1 MSTSI
6 ISNFSRRIVLALG
19 GGAVLAT
26 GVIATSG
33 QEAHAA
39 SGWDGVAECESGGDW
54 SINTGNGYYGGLQF
68 SAETWAGHGGTE
80 YAPTADQATKSQQIA
95 VAERVLDNQGAGA
108 WPNCGKF
115 LSGGADTSSKPAK
128 ETQEKAPKKEKK
140 QDAPKQEKRQDTS
153 ERKQDAPKQKDTPK
167 KEKRQAQPERK
178 QEALKQE
185 RKQEAPKQEA
195 QPKQKKSDAPKR
207 ASKGTVGA
215 PDLSVAGT
223 LEVDGKMGPKTI
235 TALQDWLGVE
245 QTGEMN
251 EETII
256 ALQKWSK
263 AEQDGVVGPE
273 TMKGLQHEVGATH
286 NGAKDLNDE
295 QTVRVLQLFLNL
307 Y

>member
-6 ISNFSRRIVLALG
+6 ISNFSRRIALTLG

-80 YAPTADQATKSQQIA
+80 YAPTADQASKSQQIA

-153 ERKQDAPKQKDTPK
+153 ERKQDA
-167 KEKRQAQPERK
+167 
-178 QEALKQE
+178 
-185 RKQEAPKQEA
+185 
-195 QPKQKKSDAPKR
+195 PKQKKSDAPKR

>member
-80 YAPTADQATKSQQIA
+80 YAPTADQASKSQQIA

-128 ETQEKAPKKEKK
+128 ETKQEAPKQKEQPKQERKQDEPKQERKQEQK
-140 QDAPKQEKRQDTS
+140 QDAPKK
-153 ERKQDAPKQKDTPK
+153 
-167 KEKRQAQPERK
+167 ERK
-178 QEALKQE
+178 QEQAPKQE
-185 RKQEAPKQEA
+185 RKQEAPKQQA
-195 QPKQKKSDAPKR
+195 QPKQKQADAPQR
-207 ASKGTVGA
+207 AQKAPVGA